1 MKVLGPSPVEGAR
14 PRALRERGRPFAAS
28 VGVGAVMLAMCLLP
42 TSRATAGLARHVDGE
57 GIIHFTNAPEDPR
70 DPESGRR
77 AGPQGLSGPF
87 AKEIREMSSRYD
99 VDPALVEAIVRAE
112 SSFDPSAVSRRGAAG
127 LMQLMPRTASALGV
141 GNRFDPRESIRGGV
155 RHLRYLLDRYRGDVA
170 LAVAAYNAGE
180 GAIAL
185 HRGIPPYPET
195 VQYVQR
201 VLENSRRSHSD
212 YRFYK
217 DAGAD
222 GTLTYSNLPP
232 GLRPRPLGR

>member
-1 MKVLGPSPVEGAR
+1 
-14 PRALRERGRPFAAS
+14 
-28 VGVGAVMLAMCLLP
+28 MLALCVLAPSAAM
-42 TSRATAGLARHVDGE
+42 AGLARHVDEE

-70 DPESGRR
+70 DHESGRR
-77 AGPQGLSGPF
+77 VGPQGLSGPF
-87 AKEIREMSSRYD
+87 AKEIRDMSARYD

-141 GNRFDPRESIRGGV
+141 GNRFDPKESIRGGV

-201 VLENSRRSHSD
+201 VLENSRRPSHSD

-217 DAGAD
+217 DAGSD